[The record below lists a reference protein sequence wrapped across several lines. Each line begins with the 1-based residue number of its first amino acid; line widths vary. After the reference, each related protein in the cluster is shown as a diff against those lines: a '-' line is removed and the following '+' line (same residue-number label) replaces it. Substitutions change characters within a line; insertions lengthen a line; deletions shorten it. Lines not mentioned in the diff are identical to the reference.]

1 VNPSPL
7 RLACLGLVLLAGFC
21 SASVPVFGSS
31 SSDSIPDEEYSIYD
45 LVIQTK
51 FLTSRTELV
60 LIDRMTVTNLGS
72 KEIPATIAFF
82 EEQRFFEGAL
92 PVDGILDFVA
102 KVRRPW
108 RLEPKFN
115 PGVHYRFV
123 SGETIEEP
131 EVSLAPLPAAHGGR
145 TVIAYDPV
153 RIGVLRFSRVGF
165 NRAENL
171 ALVYVGDHRPD
182 GSGAGFLMFLR
193 RAGTH
198 WRIVDTEVLWVAQ

>member
-1 VNPSPL
+1 MNPSPL

-31 SSDSIPDEEYSIYD
+31 GSDSIPDEEYSIYD

-60 LIDRMTVTNLGS
+60 LIDRMTVTTLGGDHR
-72 KEIPATIAFF
+72 PGRGFF
-82 EEQRFFEGAL
+82 EEHRFFKGAL

-102 KVRRPW
+102 KARRPW

-115 PGVHYRFV
+115 PGVRYRFV

-131 EVSLAPLPAAHGGR
+131 EVSLAPYPARRENQAVG
-145 TVIAYDPV
+145 YDPV

-198 WRIVDTEVLWVAQ
+198 WRIADTEVLWAAQ